1 MREPLVLLRATASGT
16 LDLGLGSQRLNKSL
30 NNPHAAKALEIN
42 KGEVNR
48 E

>member
-1 MREPLVLLRATASGT
+1 MREPLVLLRATASGS
-16 LDLGLGSQRLNKSL
+16 LDLGLSSQCLNKSL
-30 NNPHAAKALEIN
+30 NNPDAAKALEVN